1 MTNTFPQISK
11 LSLTKLLINKEWFI
25 DVADSYWSWC
35 FVHRHPNKRTC
46 ENVNLSNYMTL
57 KCERSSFNCLADIL
71 RTIIKK
77 KSNVDIVVMEKQFN
91 RPHRFCPKLASTKI
105 LPITGNQVSDCLLL
119 QLLSKFWL
127 SIVNSA
133 CGFGYRQHLSRDNL
147 AFQSF
152 TTYVWPGTSREKMP
166 RQRWSLD
173 SSRFCLLSGFVDLA
187 RREMFYWTPHSS
199 V

>member
-1 MTNTFPQISK
+1 
-11 LSLTKLLINKEWFI
+11 
-25 DVADSYWSWC
+25 
-35 FVHRHPNKRTC
+35 
-46 ENVNLSNYMTL
+46 
-57 KCERSSFNCLADIL
+57 
-71 RTIIKK
+71 
-77 KSNVDIVVMEKQFN
+77 MEKQFN

-105 LPITGNQVSDCLLL
+105 LPITGNQVSDCLRL

-152 TTYVWPGTSREKMP
+152 TKYVWPGTSKEKML

-173 SSRFCLLSGFVDLA
+173 SSRFCLLSGFVTPSGALIPIPTYYWSNHPPPHFFRPHRSSTLDFHFLSHCSYINHYRDRDSDLDLDTS
-187 RREMFYWTPHSS
+187 RNIWTAPYYDVHLTLLDPA
-199 V
+199 

>member
-1 MTNTFPQISK
+1 
-11 LSLTKLLINKEWFI
+11 
-25 DVADSYWSWC
+25 
-35 FVHRHPNKRTC
+35 
-46 ENVNLSNYMTL
+46 
-57 KCERSSFNCLADIL
+57 
-71 RTIIKK
+71 
-77 KSNVDIVVMEKQFN
+77 MEKQFN

-105 LPITGNQVSDCLLL
+105 LPITGNQVSDCLRL

-152 TTYVWPGTSREKMP
+152 TKYVWPGTSKEKML

-173 SSRFCLLSGFVDLA
+173 SSRFCLLSGFV
-187 RREMFYWTPHSS
+187 SS
-199 V
+199 VRSSNSHPDLLVITSTTTTTTPLFQIHTGPQHWTFTFWATTAI

>member
-1 MTNTFPQISK
+1 MKDGSLDF
-11 LSLTKLLINKEWFI
+11 LSLFFSIFRPDFVSICKFI
-25 DVADSYWSWC
+25 LGS
-35 FVHRHPNKRTC
+35 
-46 ENVNLSNYMTL
+46 
-57 KCERSSFNCLADIL
+57 DIL
-71 RTIIKK
+71 GGLGL
-77 KSNVDIVVMEKQFN
+77 EQFN

-105 LPITGNQVSDCLLL
+105 LSITGDQVSDCLRL
-119 QLLSKFWL
+119 QLLSVFLFFSKFWL
-127 SIVNSA
+127 SVVNSA